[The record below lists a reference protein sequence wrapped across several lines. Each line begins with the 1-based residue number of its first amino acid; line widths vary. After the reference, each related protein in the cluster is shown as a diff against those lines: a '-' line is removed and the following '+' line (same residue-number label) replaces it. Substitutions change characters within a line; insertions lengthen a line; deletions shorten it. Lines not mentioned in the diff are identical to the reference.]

1 MVDAPCLPPLKR
13 IPVVDD
19 DPDIRETLAELLQEE
34 VRRRVGGAR
43 RRGAQR
49 ARTDPRPGL
58 ILLDLMMPIMDG
70 WQFRAE
76 QRKDRS
82 SPRSRWSSSRRRGR
96 DEFVSSLGAAQFLKK
111 PINLEQLLA
120 AVEQHCR

>member
-1 MVDAPCLPPLKR
+1 MPATPLKR
-13 IPVVDD
+13 ILVVDD

-34 VRRRVGGAR
+34 GYAVSSAAHGGEALS
-43 RRGAQR
+43 AL
-49 ARTDPRPGL
+49 RTDPRPDL

-76 QRKDRS
+76 QKKDPELAS
-82 SPRSRWSSSRRRGR
+82 IPVVIISATGR

>member
-1 MVDAPCLPPLKR
+1 VCCSPLKR
-13 IPVVDD
+13 ILVVDD

-34 VRRRVGGAR
+34 GYGVTSAAHGGEALS
-43 RRGAQR
+43 AL
-49 ARTDPRPGL
+49 RTEPRPGL

-76 QRKDRS
+76 QRRDAS
-82 SPRSRWSSSRRRGR
+82 IASIPVVIISATGR
-96 DEFVSSLGAAQFLKK
+96 DDVVSALGAAQFLKK

-120 AVEQHCR
+120 AVEQHYR

>member
-1 MVDAPCLPPLKR
+1 LKR
-13 IPVVDD
+13 ILVVDD

-34 VRRRVGGAR
+34 GYAVASAAHGAE
-43 RRGAQR
+43 ALS
-49 ARTDPRPGL
+49 ALRTDPRPGL

-76 QRKDRS
+76 QKKDPELAS
-82 SPRSRWSSSRRRGR
+82 IPVVIISATGR

>member
-1 MVDAPCLPPLKR
+1 MPATPLKR
-13 IPVVDD
+13 ILVVDD

-34 VRRRVGGAR
+34 GYAVASAAHGAE
-43 RRGAQR
+43 ALS
-49 ARTDPRPGL
+49 ALRTDPRPGL

-76 QRKDRS
+76 QKKDPELAS
-82 SPRSRWSSSRRRGR
+82 IPVVIISATGR
-96 DEFVSSLGAAQFLKK
+96 DELVSSLGAAQFLKK

>member
-1 MVDAPCLPPLKR
+1 MKR
-13 IPVVDD
+13 ILVVDD

-34 VRRRVGGAR
+34 GYAVSSAAHGGEALC
-43 RRGAQR
+43 AL
-49 ARTDPRPGL
+49 RTDPRPGL

-76 QRKDRS
+76 QKKDPELAS
-82 SPRSRWSSSRRRGR
+82 IPVVIISATGR

>member
-1 MVDAPCLPPLKR
+1 MPATPLKR
-13 IPVVDD
+13 ILVVDD

-34 VRRRVGGAR
+34 GYAVASAAHGGEALSVL
-43 RRGAQR
+43 
-49 ARTDPRPGL
+49 RTDPRPGL

-76 QRKDRS
+76 QKKDPELAAIPVVIIS
-82 SPRSRWSSSRRRGR
+82 ATGR

>member
-1 MVDAPCLPPLKR
+1 MCAIPLKR
-13 IPVVDD
+13 ILVVDD

-34 VRRRVGGAR
+34 GYAVTSAAHGGEALLSL
-43 RRGAQR
+43 R
-49 ARTDPRPGL
+49 AEPRPGL

-76 QRKDRS
+76 QKKDPELAS
-82 SPRSRWSSSRRRGR
+82 IPVVIISATGR
-96 DEFVSSLGAAQFLKK
+96 DELVSSLGAAQFLKK

>member
-1 MVDAPCLPPLKR
+1 MKR
-13 IPVVDD
+13 ILVVDD

-34 VRRRVGGAR
+34 GYAVTSAAHGAE
-43 RRGAQR
+43 ALS
-49 ARTDPRPGL
+49 ALRTDPRPGL

-76 QRKDRS
+76 QKKDPELAS
-82 SPRSRWSSSRRRGR
+82 IPVVVISATGR

-120 AVEQHCR
+120 AVEQHCQ

>member
-1 MVDAPCLPPLKR
+1 MPATPLKR
-13 IPVVDD
+13 ILVVDD

-34 VRRRVGGAR
+34 GYAVSSAAHGGEALS
-43 RRGAQR
+43 ALR
-49 ARTDPRPGL
+49 ADPRPGL

-76 QRKDRS
+76 QKKDPELAS
-82 SPRSRWSSSRRRGR
+82 IPVVIISATGR